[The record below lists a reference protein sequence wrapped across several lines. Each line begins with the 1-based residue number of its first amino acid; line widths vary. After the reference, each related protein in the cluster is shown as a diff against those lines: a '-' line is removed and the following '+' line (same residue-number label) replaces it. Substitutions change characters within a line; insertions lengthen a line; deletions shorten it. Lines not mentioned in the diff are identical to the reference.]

1 MPKKP
6 YAIGI
11 DIGGTKI
18 AAAIADYTGKIIKQ
32 NMIPTDAKKGG
43 DFVADQIAQCVTALR
58 QDAGVSA
65 NEVNAISL
73 GIPGQIDAK
82 LGIVRNA
89 PNISNWKDYPLRD
102 RLLKKVGPIPIYLEN
117 DAHCAAM
124 GELYYGAGKTFNNMV
139 FMTVSTGIGG
149 GVIINRKLWPGTHG
163 VAGEV
168 GHMTLNLPTDDEVE
182 CGCGRKGCLE
192 AYASGVSMAKRATKK
207 LKEASVL
214 RDNYGRK
221 VLELSERNSNKIT
234 SIILSEAAQA
244 GDEFAIDM
252 IKENAYYIGIACA
265 NLMTILDPEAIVI
278 GGGVSKIGDLLFDEI
293 RATAYAHVSM
303 LRGINTP
310 IEPATTGTDA
320 GLLGALA
327 VGLSQ

>member
-1 MPKKP
+1 ML
-6 YAIGI
+6 
-11 DIGGTKI
+11 
-18 AAAIADYTGKIIKQ
+18 
-32 NMIPTDAKKGG
+32 PTDSKKGG
-43 DFVADQIAQCVTALR
+43 DSVTEQLAQCVTALR
-58 QDAGVSA
+58 QDASVAA
-65 NEVNAISL
+65 NEVKAIAI

-82 LGIVRNA
+82 QGIVRNA
-89 PNISNWKDYPLRD
+89 PNISNWKDYPLTAK
-102 RLLKKVGPIPIYLEN
+102 LSKLVGPIPIYLEN

-124 GELYYGAGKTFNNMV
+124 GELYYGAGKRYSNLV
-139 FMTVSTGIGG
+139 FMTVSTGVGG
-149 GVIINRKLWPGTHG
+149 GVIINRKLWPGFHG
-163 VAGEV
+163 IAGEV
-168 GHMTLNLPTDDEVE
+168 GHMALNLPGDGEVE

-221 VLELSERNSNKIT
+221 VLELSERNGGKIT

-265 NLMTILDPEAIVI
+265 NLMTIIDPDAIVI
-278 GGGVSKIGDLLFDEI
+278 GGGVSKIGDLLFNEI
-293 RATAYAHVSM
+293 RNTAYSHVSM
-303 LRGINTP
+303 LRGIDTP
-310 IEPATTGTDA
+310 IESATTGTDA
-320 GLLGALA
+320 GLFGALA